1 MEKGGHLCEEQHE
14 GDSASAGGF
23 SAEFQNLQK
32 MLHEDQ
38 EHLKQ

>member
-23 SAEFQNLQK
+23 SAEIQNLQ
-32 MLHEDQ
+32 MLFEDQ
-38 EHLKQ
+38 EDLKQ